1 MELVSILIVLLIIYW
16 CVIIMELVYN
26 QINHVNVNLV
36 GIIVYVINHNIHVT
50 NRDVKEEVYVMLMEL
65 VVVIMEL
72 QQIIVWIVIVLKY

>member
-1 MELVSILIVLLIIYW
+1 
-16 CVIIMELVYN
+16 MELVYN

-50 NRDVKEEVYVMLMEL
+50 NRDVREEVYVMLMEL

>member
-1 MELVSILIVLLIIYW
+1 MEP
-16 CVIIMELVYN
+16 VYN